1 MKRIS
6 SPVEFI
12 HNGKEI
18 KATLFTHYEKGI
30 ERHNTIMFNYKDVN
44 IHILL
49 NEDENYYFVAPLHC
63 RVLDKLGLDGY
74 KKYEKYLSDIHAIEL
89 DHIIV
94 NDKVY
99 NYYSKLIS
107 NSPKYY
113 VVNLKMADGNYLD
126 GTYKF
131 MTVQDH
137 EDKRMLFK
145 NLQYQAQNYFKENKI
160 EPAIEYLD
168 QEKTEEYQKKKNWI
182 NEVHESL

>member
-1 MKRIS
+1 MKKVDS
-6 SPVEFI
+6 QVEFI
-12 HNGKEI
+12 HNGEEI
-18 KATLFTHYEKGI
+18 KATLSTYYDKGI
-30 ERHNTIMFNYKDVN
+30 ERHSTIMFNYKDINV
-44 IHILL
+44 HISLD
-49 NEDENYYFVAPLHC
+49 EDEKYYFVAPLHC

-74 KKYEKYLSDIHAIEL
+74 KKYEKYLSDIRTIE
-89 DHIIV
+89 HNYIVV

-107 NSPKYY
+107 SSPKYY
-113 VVNLKMADGNYLD
+113 VVRLKMADGNYLD

-137 EDKRMLFK
+137 GDKRMLLK

-160 EPAIEYLD
+160 EPAIECLN
-168 QEKTEEYQKKKNWI
+168 QEKTEEYQKKKKWI